1 MRFKRKYRKWMR
13 APVMGGHWRL
23 RQLRQFDFGF
33 QYEEN
38 NKLRVVVPLPGI
50 DKESLQVKAKEN
62 LVSISVS
69 VAEQFRKYAAR
80 PEDSWDIVLDFEV
93 LPETAKAK
101 YVDGIL
107 TVDLDLKYPASDVDK
122 IVYD

>member
-1 MRFKRKYRKWMR
+1 MRFSRKYRKWKR

-33 QYEEN
+33 QYEEGN
-38 NKLRVVVPLPGI
+38 QLRVVVPLPGI
-50 DKESLQVKAKEN
+50 DRDTLKVKAKEN
-62 LVSISVS
+62 MVSISVS
-69 VAEQFRKYAAR
+69 IAENFKKYAAR
-80 PEDSWDIVLDFEV
+80 PEDSWDISLDFEV
-93 LPETAKAK
+93 LPESAKAK

-122 IVYD
+122 IVYE

>member
-1 MRFKRKYRKWMR
+1 MRFKNKYRQWKR

-33 QYEEN
+33 QFEED

-50 DKESLQVKAKEN
+50 DRDTLKVKAKEN
-62 LVSISVS
+62 MLSVS
-69 VAEQFRKYAAR
+69 VGIAEKFRKYATR
-80 PEDSWDIVLDFEV
+80 PEDNWDIRLDFEV
-93 LPETAKAK
+93 LPDTAKAQ
-101 YVDGIL
+101 YIDGIL
-107 TVDLDLKYPASDVDK
+107 TVDLDLKDPAQDVDK